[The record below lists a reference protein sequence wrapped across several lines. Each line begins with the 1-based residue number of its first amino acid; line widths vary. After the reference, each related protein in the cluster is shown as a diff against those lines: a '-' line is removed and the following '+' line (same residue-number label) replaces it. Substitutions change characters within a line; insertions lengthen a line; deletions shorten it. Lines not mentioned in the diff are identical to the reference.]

1 MRISTMDQTPT
12 LIRILILG
20 CLLPAGMCD
29 LKVFQSPPSLVVTRG
44 QRAELGCFFS
54 VESNSKGAVS
64 WHKAQPH
71 GNLSSSQVVP
81 LRSRFSLAHPK
92 TFLSEGDVSLVIS
105 NVTWE
110 DAGIYFCKVHMWDQA
125 EEQGPGTSL
134 AVYAHPSQPEI
145 FLNVAAR
152 SHDDLVLTCRT
163 SGYYPPGIAI
173 SWHSN
178 DVVLADPGPL
188 ETWKSEHGDFQASRH
203 LVLPATYGAN
213 LLTVSCIVQ
222 HISLPAP
229 LYANYSHNV
238 SEFGVTAYQ
247 LVQYLN
253 ILKIALVL
261 GLTISILLT
270 VQKRCRKKGEE

>member
-12 LIRILILG
+12 LIRILIVG
-20 CLLPAGMCD
+20 HLLPAGMSD

-44 QRAELGCFFS
+44 QRAKLGCFFS
-54 VESNSKGAVS
+54 VESNIKGAVS

-145 FLNVAAR
+145 FLNVATR

-163 SGYYPPGIAI
+163 WGYYPPGIAI

-178 DVVLADPGPL
+178 EVDFADPGPL
-188 ETWKSEHGDFQASRH
+188 EIWKSEHGDFQASRH
-203 LVLPATYGAN
+203 LVLPATYRAN

>member
-20 CLLPAGMCD
+20 HLLPAGMCD

-44 QRAELGCFFS
+44 QRAGD
-54 VESNSKGAVS
+54 VS
-64 WHKAQPH
+64 
-71 GNLSSSQVVP
+71 
-81 LRSRFSLAHPK
+81 
-92 TFLSEGDVSLVIS
+92 LSEGDVSLVIS

-145 FLNVAAR
+145 FLNVATR
-152 SHDDLVLTCRT
+152 SHDDIVLTCRT

-178 DVVLADPGPL
+178 EVDFADPGPL
-188 ETWKSEHGDFQASRH
+188 EIWKSEHGDFQASRH